1 MEGET
6 SDERQM
12 KKTGDNEMCSQHLSG
27 FHKNSDEP
35 GTQCGAEPLGN
46 GDTHPL
52 LEVRH
57 EANTP
62 NLANQSN
69 DELLRQLMGEQE
81 SGSVDINQMA
91 AEGIAWWNRRM
102 DEMNQEELRLFH
114 ATLGILRERVQS
126 HLQQRIRI
134 RDSNS
139 GEMSTSASSTSTN
152 GRGRRRRRR

>member
-1 MEGET
+1 
-6 SDERQM
+6 M
-12 KKTGDNEMCSQHLSG
+12 KKTGDNEMSSQHPSG

-46 GDTHPL
+46 EDMHPL
-52 LEVRH
+52 LEVCH
-57 EANTP
+57 ESNTLNP
-62 NLANQSN
+62 ANQSN
-69 DELLRQLMGEQE
+69 VELFRQLMGEQE
-81 SGSVDINQMA
+81 SGSIDINQMA

-102 DEMNQEELRLFH
+102 DEMDQEEFRLFH

-134 RDSNS
+134 RDSIS